1 VIQARRFATLP
12 FYLSWWAFSFP
23 AAAFTTATL
32 VYAQFVPTG
41 FMQTLSVAMVILS
54 TALITWLFIRTI
66 VAILRNEEQL
76 TD

>member
-1 VIQARRFATLP
+1 
-12 FYLSWWAFSFP
+12 
-23 AAAFTTATL
+23 
-32 VYAQFVPTG
+32 
-41 FMQTLSVAMVILS
+41 MQTLSVAMVILS

>member
-1 VIQARRFATLP
+1 
-12 FYLSWWAFSFP
+12 
-23 AAAFTTATL
+23 
-32 VYAQFVPTG
+32 
-41 FMQTLSVAMVILS
+41 MVILS